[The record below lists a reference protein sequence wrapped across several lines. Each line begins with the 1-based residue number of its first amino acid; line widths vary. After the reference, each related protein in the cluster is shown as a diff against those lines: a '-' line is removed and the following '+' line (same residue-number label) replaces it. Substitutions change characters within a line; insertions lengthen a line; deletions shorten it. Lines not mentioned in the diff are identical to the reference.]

1 MTVEKKRRILLVLA
15 FLATTVFTISNIG
28 LESVNATVV
37 SGERRT
43 GGDPDLRTAREASAA
58 FHDLEVAQDA
68 GYATVVADLSGA
80 TCIDEPGVGAMG
92 VHYLNP
98 GLLDGT
104 VDAAAP
110 EVIVYEPR
118 RDGSLNLV
126 ALEYLTFK
134 ADWEAA
140 GNSAPPV
147 LFGQTFDLVEA
158 PNRYGIPDFY
168 ALHAWI
174 WKPNPSGMFAMWNPK
189 VKCG

>member
-1 MTVEKKRRILLVLA
+1 MTREKRRMLLVLA
-15 FLATTVFTISNIG
+15 VFTSTAVAMGIIG
-28 LESVNATVV
+28 PGLANTPVATA
-37 SGERRT
+37 
-43 GGDPDLRTAREASAA
+43 GGRGGSDPELSAVRAATEALHDVEAARA
-58 FHDLEVAQDA
+58 V
-68 GYATVVADLSGA
+68 GYTEIVADLSGA

-104 VDAAAP
+104 VDATAP

-140 GNSAPPV
+140 GNTEPPV

-174 WKPNPSGMFAMWNPK
+174 WKPNPSGVFAMWNPK
-189 VKCG
+189 VKCS